1 MKYAFFTGATGGLGS
16 LCVKAL
22 SESGEWTVFAAG
34 TRTAVLEKLGTLSN
48 VIPIKV
54 DVTNQQDIDE
64 AYKAVQSYTKTLDA
78 VIHFAGISGFTSM
91 TEGDYISV
99 VEKYL
104 AVNVMGIV
112 QVNQAFMEMIIS
124 GHGRIIHCS
133 SESGWMTPQPFSGP
147 YGMSKYALEAYND
160 SLRRE
165 LMFIGIPVVKIQ
177 PGSYKTNLTQDIYDG
192 FDKVIAETNYY
203 KKQLTRMKPMM
214 MNELQHNNDPRKLV
228 KVVIH
233 AANAR
238 HPKIRYRVGTG
249 KLLYMLEFL
258 PDSWVDWMYRLFANR
273 K

>member
-22 SESGEWTVFAAG
+22 SESKDWTVFAAG
-34 TRTAVLEKLGTLSN
+34 TKAASLEKLGALAR
-48 VIPIKV
+48 VIPVRV
-54 DVTNQQDIDE
+54 DITKQAEIDE
-64 AYKAVQSYTKTLDA
+64 AYKVVRTHTGTLDA

-104 AVNVMGIV
+104 AVNLVSAIRI
-112 QVNQAFMEMIIS
+112 NKTFMEMIIR

-165 LMFIGIPVVKIQ
+165 LMFIGIPVIKIQ

-192 FDKVIAETNYY
+192 FDRVIAETNYY

-214 MNELQHNNDPRKLV
+214 MNELKHNNDPRKLV
-228 KVVIH
+228 KTLMH

-258 PDSWVDWMYRLFANR
+258 PGSWVDWIYKLLADR
-273 K
+273 